1 MTGKP
6 TFGVL
11 SEVSMKWFPVTEPQ
25 KDPSKHQTGPRKTAT
40 LCSVFSVFEL
50 CL

>member
-11 SEVSMKWFPVTEPQ
+11 SEVSMKWFPVTELQ
-25 KDPSKHQTGPRKTAT
+25 KDLSKHQPGPRKTAT
-40 LCSVFSVFEL
+40 LFFSVFEL

>member
-11 SEVSMKWFPVTEPQ
+11 SEVSMKWFTVTEPQ
-25 KDPSKHQTGPRKTAT
+25 KDLAKHQPGPRKTAT
-40 LCSVFSVFEL
+40 LCSVF
-50 CL
+50 